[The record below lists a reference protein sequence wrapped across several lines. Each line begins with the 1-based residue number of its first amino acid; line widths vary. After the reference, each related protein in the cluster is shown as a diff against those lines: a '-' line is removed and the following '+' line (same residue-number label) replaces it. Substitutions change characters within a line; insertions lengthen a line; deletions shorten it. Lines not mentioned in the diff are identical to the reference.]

1 MFLLLLLLLH
11 TGLWL
16 PIAPTSSLL
25 TPQSLMTVA
34 RSSSLHV
41 ETALRDS
48 TTGTTA
54 IACTLTVQTA
64 EAHHRLHLLCL
75 EQGLRLCV
83 TTDEISS
90 STEVL
95 FMGMKVPKPC
105 VKVNCQHQPSNTGT
119 LAGRVPWNVGTVAWH
134 GRPGPMNPSRSA
146 VVVHLSLQ
154 HSSTVVLLTSNP
166 TFVVPGA
173 LPPDVAASPASPVP
187 TTPSSP
193 SSSSLP
199 QKTPPSNGTHG
210 INNTMKL
217 LIGFPPPNAQIW
229 SEDVRIS
236 TVIEVDDAVEFSK
249 QRDTLRACFLL
260 EQVGVDEVEP
270 GRGAMLD
277 NNGHKMMSFCDE
289 LDVSVLRFKG
299 LNNGMYRLTLWMV
312 EVVVLSSASFES
324 IDFLADFTT
333 KGAAGTVSGT
343 NNVFSYR
350 VKSDNT
356 TRMFEIKNGSTVL
369 DEWMIDPRL
378 SLLRTQGMHGWCVVW
393 CCRTARGSLVV
404 SVSFFLGVLADVVR
418 PNYFKRT

>member
-1 MFLLLLLLLH
+1 
-11 TGLWL
+11 
-16 PIAPTSSLL
+16 
-25 TPQSLMTVA
+25 MTVA

-41 ETALRDS
+41 ETALRDI

-75 EQGLRLCV
+75 EQGLQLCV
-83 TTDEISS
+83 STDEISS
-90 STEVL
+90 PNEVL
-95 FMGMKVPKPC
+95 FMGVKVPKPC
-105 VKVNCQHQPSNTGT
+105 VKVNCQNQPSN
-119 LAGRVPWNVGTVAWH
+119 AVPWNVGTVAWH

-166 TFVVPGA
+166 TFVVPA
-173 LPPDVAASPASPVP
+173 TLPPDAAASPASLVP

-193 SSSSLP
+193 SSPSSPSLP
-199 QKTPPSNGTHG
+199 QKTSPSNG
-210 INNTMKL
+210 INNTNETNDTMKL
-217 LIGFPPPNAQIW
+217 LIDFPPPNAQIW
-229 SEDVRIS
+229 SDDVRIS
-236 TVIEVDDAVEFSK
+236 TVIEVDDAMEFSK

-260 EQVGVDEVEP
+260 EQVYVDEVQP
-270 GRGAMLD
+270 GRGAAVG

-333 KGAAGTVSGT
+333 KGAAGTVGGT

-369 DEWMIDPRL
+369 DEWMIDPRVNL
-378 SLLRTQGMHGWCVVW
+378 SRTQGKHGWCVVLQNRACLT
-393 CCRTARGSLVV
+393 CCSRFLLLVV
-404 SVSFFLGVLADVVR
+404 FLRCQIQLL
-418 PNYFKRT
+418 